1 MLFLI
6 LYQEVGEVKT
16 IFIIILKFYMPSSTM
31 VIFVLMLKRSNCGLN
46 LSSLSI
52 NQGNG
57 AKLF

>member
-1 MLFLI
+1 MRAAGCAVYDNTKI
-6 LYQEVGEVKT
+6 LYA
-16 IFIIILKFYMPSSTM
+16 FFYHGDICTN
-31 VIFVLMLKRSNCGLN
+31 VKRSNCGLN